1 MKGTSRVGRSAAAI
15 VAVGAL
21 VACGGGDSDSDDDGG
36 GDDGGDAATEV
47 DAGSAPAAPVG
58 GSDHD
63 LWEVELEDGSVLR
76 LRLRASAGDP
86 AVAPFEAF
94 RQTVGGP
101 DVEWV
106 VGEITVPA
114 EVTDGTGRFVT
125 FVSEGADPMTDDP
138 ADPTDGV
145 TSATFACSV
154 IQGWLG
160 AEPDPE
166 WFTAYDELFT
176 GPCQSNPYAVPAAS
190 GTTTTY
196 VMVHD
201 TPLPDFERIFAG
213 LAFEMTPA

>member
-1 MKGTSRVGRSAAAI
+1 MQSMSRVRRSAAAI
-15 VAVGAL
+15 VAAVAV
-21 VACGGGDSDSDDDGG
+21 VACGGGDS
-36 GDDGGDAATEV
+36 GDDGDGDGDDVAATEDV
-47 DAGSAPAAPVG
+47 GRAPAAPTG
-58 GSDHD
+58 SSDHD
-63 LWEVELEDGSVLR
+63 VWEGELESGNR
-76 LRLRASAGDP
+76 LRVRLRVSADDP

-125 FVSEGADPMTDDP
+125 FVGEGADPMADDM

-154 IQGWLG
+154 IQEWLG

-166 WFTAYDELFT
+166 WFTAYEELFA

-190 GTTTTY
+190 GATTTY

-201 TPLPDFERIFAG
+201 IPLPDFERIFAG
-213 LAFEMTPA
+213 LAYELSPA

>member
-1 MKGTSRVGRSAAAI
+1 MQSMSRVRRSAAAI
-15 VAVGAL
+15 VAAVAV
-21 VACGGGDSDSDDDGG
+21 VACGGGDS
-36 GDDGGDAATEV
+36 GDDGDGDGDDVAATEDV
-47 DAGSAPAAPVG
+47 GRAPAAPTG
-58 GSDHD
+58 SSDHD
-63 LWEVELEDGSVLR
+63 VWEGELESGNR
-76 LRLRASAGDP
+76 LRVRLRVSADDP

-114 EVTDGTGRFVT
+114 EVTDGTGRYVT
-125 FVSEGADPMTDDP
+125 FVSEGADAMTDDP
-138 ADPTDGV
+138 ADANDGV

-154 IQGWLG
+154 IQEWLG

-166 WFTAYDELFT
+166 WFTAYEELFA

-190 GTTTTY
+190 GATTTY

-201 TPLPDFERIFAG
+201 IPLPDFERIFAG
-213 LAFEMTPA
+213 LAYELSPA